1 MQPRIWSLIEVILNT
16 IVGFVVAML
25 AQALIFPLYGFKSSW
40 GENFQIAAFF
50 TVVSIIRSYWMRR
63 FFNKFHGW
71 QARGSS

>member
-1 MQPRIWSLIEVILNT
+1 MQPRFWSLIEVVLNT

-25 AQALIFPLYGFKSSW
+25 AQAFIFPLYGFKSTL
-40 GENFQIAAFF
+40 GENLQIAAFF

-63 FFNKFHGW
+63 LFNKFHGW

>member
-25 AQALIFPLYGFKSSW
+25 AQALVFPLNGFKSTAA
-40 GENFQIAAFF
+40 ENFQIAAFF
-50 TVVSIIRSYWMRR
+50 TVISILRSYWMRR
-63 FFNKFHGW
+63 LFNKFHGW